1 MVTGRIIGIHDSL
14 PKSKRWSV
22 DLGLLGPVFLILPGP
37 RMCPTVLFL
46 FPFCFFFCLFV
57 RGLGCCCCF
66 DFDGFLLFVLLCFL
80 QDRVSLC
87 GSL

>member
-14 PKSKRWSV
+14 PLESKRWSV

-46 FPFCFFFCLFV
+46 FPICFFHLFV
-57 RGLGCCCCF
+57 CKGFGLL
-66 DFDGFLLFVLLCFL
+66 LLF
-80 QDRVSLC
+80 
-87 GSL
+87 